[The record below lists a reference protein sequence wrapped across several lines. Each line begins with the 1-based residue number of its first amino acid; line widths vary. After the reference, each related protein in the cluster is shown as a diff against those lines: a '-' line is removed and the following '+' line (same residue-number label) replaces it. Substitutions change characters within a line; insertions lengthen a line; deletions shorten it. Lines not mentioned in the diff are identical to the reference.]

1 VRRTLDEL
9 PKSLDETYERV
20 LREIKKPNMD
30 NALRLLQ
37 CLVVATRPLRVEE
50 LAEVLAVDFDVG
62 EEIPTLNTGWRW
74 EDQEQALLSSCSC
87 LISIVHGNGGDNE
100 VDEDDKDNGDNQ
112 NENDSNDHNHDNA
125 LVQFSHFSVKEFLT
139 SHRLATPIRDVSR
152 YYIGLEPAHTIMAQA
167 CLSILLRSDLRID
180 HDGIRN
186 NSPLTK
192 YAAAHWV
199 THAQFKN
206 VSSYLRQPMEILFD
220 QDRPYFA
227 AWLELHDIDSAPHSG
242 SDTTFYQ
249 FTPNQ
254 ISPACPLYYAALCGF
269 QDIVEHLVVKDPQ
282 QVNTCGGYYVTAA
295 IAALARKH
303 FQLAQLLHRYGSSVD
318 PSGFLGRTPLHSV
331 AYYGDLEM
339 MRILVEYKVNI
350 NAQYST
356 GSTPL
361 YEGVSEPHLEA
372 VRFLLE
378 HGADPNIALSSGK
391 APLHRASETG
401 NSEAVRLLL
410 DHGVDVGAVDQS
422 GKTAFQ
428 LALANGHDEI
438 VTLLSARGTDDSS

>member
-1 VRRTLDEL
+1 MTRTGRISQLGSNYTTLIVL
-9 PKSLDETYERV
+9 PTPD
-20 LREIKKPNMD
+20 
-30 NALRLLQ
+30 
-37 CLVVATRPLRVEE
+37 
-50 LAEVLAVDFDVG
+50 
-62 EEIPTLNTGWRW
+62 PTLRFTN
-74 EDQEQALLSSCSC
+74 
-87 LISIVHGNGGDNE
+87 
-100 VDEDDKDNGDNQ
+100 
-112 NENDSNDHNHDNA
+112 
-125 LVQFSHFSVKEFLT
+125 SH
-139 SHRLATPIRDVSR
+139 PI
-152 YYIGLEPAHTIMAQA
+152 
-167 CLSILLRSDLRID
+167 
-180 HDGIRN
+180 
-186 NSPLTK
+186 K
-192 YAAAHWV
+192 
-199 THAQFKN
+199 
-206 VSSYLRQPMEILFD
+206 
-220 QDRPYFA
+220 
-227 AWLELHDIDSAPHSG
+227 
-242 SDTTFYQ
+242 

-254 ISPACPLYYAALCGF
+254 KSPACPLYYAALCGF